1 MHGLRR
7 IEFCNRKQKPM
18 KYRFFLLFTLLLL
31 SQRLPAQKSSF
42 VFFTEADC
50 SAIRTSA
57 ATPWGRAILDSL
69 ADVVE
74 QRREYPLAVP
84 LLEGGHLHDYFC
96 PYHNVMLIFD
106 WNRPTEHY
114 CPLCGTYI
122 VGDKRRDWAWV
133 NVLHARN
140 LDYLVALTYL
150 YLATGERHYAEY
162 IRDMLLDYAAK
173 YPTYFEHNT
182 NRIPTA
188 LNSGRMFGQSLDEA
202 VWASDAARA
211 YSVAKPIM
219 TRREI
224 EAIETGYLRVCAD
237 ILLKRRGGGN
247 WQVWHNSGL
256 VALGVALEDDSL
268 IDIALNDPQCG
279 YRYLMDE
286 CVYDDGWWNEGSPTY
301 HYYPLRAMLLSAE
314 AVRCRGIDLF
324 DAKLF
329 RMFVS
334 PAQGTYVDLVFPAHN
349 DGWHGESLT
358 AQIRLYELAY
368 AHYRDP
374 QLLDVLRRC
383 YQVVPRNSY
392 EALHNPDEQIMNGEG
407 AMPGSLVFEDLGVG
421 ILRSGPRTVVL
432 KYGPYGGGHGHPDK
446 LSISVHD
453 GRQELL
459 PDLGTSAYG
468 VSAFRGWYRRTLAH
482 NTVTVDGVDQR
493 PAAGKLLG
501 FESSSDGGTVS
512 AACDTAVPGVAM
524 ARTVALHGE
533 RMSDSFVCR
542 ADSLHTYDYVLLLT
556 QRPRIGGMSQ
566 PAVFEGTEGSDYVTC
581 VRKYAKHGRAV
592 IDVPDARIEL
602 RVEGVPEFEVFTG
615 TAPGIPSSLSSG
627 PDLSAQDC
635 YPVIVRV
642 HAASFRVEA
651 NWKFLRIHNQ

>member
-1 MHGLRR
+1 
-7 IEFCNRKQKPM
+7 M
-18 KYRFFLLFTLLLL
+18 KYRIFLLFSLLLL
-31 SQRLPAQKSSF
+31 SLRLPAQTSSF
-42 VFFTEADC
+42 AFFTEADR
-50 SAIRTSA
+50 SAIRASA

-69 ADVVE
+69 ADAVE
-74 QRREYPLAVP
+74 RRREHPLAVP

-96 PYHNVMLIFD
+96 PHHNVLLRFD

-114 CPLCGTYI
+114 CPLCGTCL

-150 YLATGERHYAEY
+150 HLATGERRYAEY

-182 NRIPTA
+182 DRIPTA

-219 TRREI
+219 TGREI
-224 EAIETGYLRVCAD
+224 EAVERGYLRLCAD
-237 ILLKRRGGGN
+237 MLLKRRGGGN

-268 IDIALNDPQCG
+268 IDVALNDPRCG
-279 YRYLMDE
+279 YRHLLDE

-329 RMFVS
+329 RMFAS
-334 PAQGTYVDLVFPAHN
+334 PAQGTYADLAFPAHN

-358 AQIRLYELAY
+358 AQVRLYELAY

-383 YQVVPRNSY
+383 YRVVPRSSY
-392 EALHNPDEQIMNGEG
+392 EALHNPDEQIMTEEG
-407 AMPGSLVFEDLGVG
+407 AGPGSLVFEDLGVG

-432 KYGPYGGGHGHPDK
+432 KYGPCGGGHGHPDK

-453 GRQELL
+453 GERELL

-468 VSAFRGWYRRTLAH
+468 VPAFRGWYRRTLAH
-482 NTVTVDGVDQR
+482 NTVTVDGADQR
-493 PAAGKLLG
+493 PATGKLLEFG
-501 FESSSDGGTVS
+501 ASPDGGTVS

-524 ARTVALHGE
+524 QRTVTLHGE
-533 RMSDSFVCR
+533 RMSDRFVCR
-542 ADSLHTYDYVLLLT
+542 SDSLRTYDYVLLLT
-556 QRPRIGGMSQ
+556 QRPRIGGVSV
-566 PAVFEGTEGSDYVTC
+566 PAVFEGAAGSDYVTG
-581 VRKYAKHGRAV
+581 VRKYAKRGRVV

-602 RVEGVPEFEVFTG
+602 RVGGASGFEVFAG
-615 TAPGIPSSLSSG
+615 MAPGIPSSLSSG
-627 PDLSAQDC
+627 PDSPAREC

-642 HAASFRVEA
+642 RASSLRVDA
-651 NWKFLRIHNQ
+651 DWKFLQIHNQ